1 MYEISIT
8 DGENNGFAIVSADE
22 RIAGVLAYIPMI
34 TPENEL
40 KQRENNLMLELS
52 ESSILHRLNYIDS
65 IRTTMR
71 ASTLCKLSKKLGISI
86 NEIEFEQIKNKV
98 TIYLIT
104 PVIIYILKVRKCITY
119 FISICIF
126 ACS

>member
-1 MYEISIT
+1 MQGSK
-8 DGENNGFAIVSADE
+8 IVLIHVFFVA
-22 RIAGVLAYIPMI
+22 RY
-34 TPENEL
+34 
-40 KQRENNLMLELS
+40 
-52 ESSILHRLNYIDS
+52 
-65 IRTTMR
+65 
-71 ASTLCKLSKKLGISI
+71 SKYQYYFL
-86 NEIEFEQIKNKV
+86 V